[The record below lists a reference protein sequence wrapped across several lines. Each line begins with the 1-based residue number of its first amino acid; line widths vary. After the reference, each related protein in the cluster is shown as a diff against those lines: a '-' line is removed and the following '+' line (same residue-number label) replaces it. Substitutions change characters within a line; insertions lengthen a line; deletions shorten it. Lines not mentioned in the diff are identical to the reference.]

1 MHIEFTMQAIKSAN
15 IVTRNALENVSDLE
29 PQTVPVANM
38 FVTDP
43 FVSRNV
49 PSLNTMTMESVNLV
63 MITVWGD
70 ALDPR
75 ILLEKM
81 VVSLVKR
88 QSLPCMTQTS
98 WNSVSSLMNL
108 ALMDFITST
117 FHLKLKE
124 L

>member
-1 MHIEFTMQAIKSAN
+1 MQAIKSAN
-15 IVTRNALENVSDLE
+15 IVMRNALENVSVLE

-49 PSLNTMTMESVNLV
+49 PSPNIMTMENVNLV
-63 MITVWGD
+63 MRTVWED

-81 VVSLVKR
+81 VVSLVRR
-88 QSLPCMTQTS
+88 QSLPCMIQMS

-108 ALMDFITST
+108 VLMDFITST

-124 L
+124 P